1 MYAVLPFS
9 RFCINQNRNLTF
21 DVPYKDKYHILH
33 NAPYRKL
40 DMKISKFCIM
50 QNIDIYIFEIH
61 NENNSNDGKFP
72 SSALSKI

>member
-1 MYAVLPFS
+1 
-9 RFCINQNRNLTF
+9 
-21 DVPYKDKYHILH
+21 
-33 NAPYRKL
+33 
-40 DMKISKFCIM
+40 M

>member
-21 DVPYKDKYHILH
+21 DDPYKDKYHILY

-40 DMKISKFCIM
+40 DM
-50 QNIDIYIFEIH
+50 
-61 NENNSNDGKFP
+61 
-72 SSALSKI
+72 